1 MFSDIA
7 PDNRRMVGAILV
19 GICDMHDITSLARS
33 NCWAEEIYLGHVL
46 YANPKTD
53 EWVACLKSGSFV
65 VGTKQAVHEVIDV
78 ELGRK
83 PSFVLV
89 APYDRL
95 VTKMGNSQAVVSVL
109 VSIPQALRDITGA
122 ALDIIGEVV
131 DEHELG
137 PLVGVLKKIC
147 LARGFGL
154 LMSRKAKDV
163 FVELDIIANSKNSA
177 RVLSASMN
185 LLKTLTRL
193 IPDEK
198 LEQIDIAM
206 RQAFRSIVIE
216 RDKDTVSL
224 KMLVPESAI
233 NH

>member
-1 MFSDIA
+1 
-7 PDNRRMVGAILV
+7 
-19 GICDMHDITSLARS
+19 
-33 NCWAEEIYLGHVL
+33 
-46 YANPKTD
+46 
-53 EWVACLKSGSFV
+53 
-65 VGTKQAVHEVIDV
+65 
-78 ELGRK
+78 
-83 PSFVLV
+83 
-89 APYDRL
+89 
-95 VTKMGNSQAVVSVL
+95 
-109 VSIPQALRDITGA
+109 
-122 ALDIIGEVV
+122 
-131 DEHELG
+131 
-137 PLVGVLKKIC
+137 
-147 LARGFGL
+147 
-154 LMSRKAKDV
+154 MSRKAKDV
-163 FVELDIIANSKNSA
+163 FAELDIIANSKNSA